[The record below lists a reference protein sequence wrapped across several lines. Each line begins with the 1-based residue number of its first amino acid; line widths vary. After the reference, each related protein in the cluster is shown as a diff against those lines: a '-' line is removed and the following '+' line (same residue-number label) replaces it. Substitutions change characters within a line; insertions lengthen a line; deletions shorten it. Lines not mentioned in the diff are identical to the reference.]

1 MSLNSFMTEGRY
13 HIETSPLICS
23 ANHWNGFYMIT
34 VSVMKKLIH
43 LGIVSKIRSVIVSKL
58 KQI

>member
-1 MSLNSFMTEGRY
+1 MTEGRY